1 MSANIVPGVTR
12 GHMRA
17 SHLRHVSTGD
27 SSIDN
32 PHAEAE
38 RVIGETADAGEGPK
52 GTNETSSSS
61 SVERLCSLRTH
72 DDSYSKDEVLLNL
85 ALFPRDTVKPGQ
97 LFQVVP
103 QISAT
108 VTKDFEHRH
117 ELKASHR
124 GGEDAE
130 NSHGKEPSTQPSTE
144 ASAKG
149 ESALSSGDVFD
160 ASTRYVFKVKEMAS
174 ELSRIPAGQ
183 ISISSTIASAIGFK
197 NRAQVMLSPI
207 DESECSAS
215 HVEITFRDEYLTR
228 ADMWRLVISELAKK
242 PIYKGQK
249 LLFMSTIKA
258 TVHAIYVG
266 GKCVR
271 SAYFNA
277 TTKPIFRSQSARYVL
292 FIQMSKEMWGFDTSG
307 TGEIMFSK
315 VINGFLPEL
324 VKRWQESKARHL
336 VSIILF
342 SRVEYKRE
350 IASGFVH
357 PAVDVEDPSMQTAAD
372 NTPYKDFYRVVV
384 SDMASGQWS
393 TILQQ
398 LKREFKVFLRDVLIR
413 KPTVGDFVA
422 SEPETES
429 AVIDVPKGLIAG
441 HPSSATRGN
450 ILEAINLAAS
460 QFSNDYID
468 RDLVRTGISIVVV
481 TPGTGLFEVDRNLLT
496 TTTDILIEHGIAIDL
511 VCLAPMPLHS
521 VPLFKYRPPR
531 SHPEP
536 ANIFTAGTDGSTPK
550 AKDTTFGSYS
560 SRIHSLSSS
569 NQSGSNGSPPLVVS
583 DSKSGSPGDWRYGIP
598 HWIDVSFWV
607 SATEGKGLH
616 VTANKERSKLS
627 KLSLKH
633 RKLFVPRVRMY
644 SVQMM
649 GMMENEM
656 SNISIPYLHQ
666 NSSIVRG
673 AHANVEALNPVHS
686 GRSDEEGALIPAH
699 VDLNAQSPSRGY
711 SERAAKVSTSR
722 LDGAA
727 LQWMD
732 DYDDKLFRDPRQQQV
747 SDKQSRRIQPA
758 RYVSQAQS
766 NRGRHTPELAT
777 PPHTVQNPSPGLARG
792 STELAQLESRLQT
805 RPTGQGISK
814 CKDSAFT
821 TTSTM
826 SPNSKILVKPA
837 KLSRQISFGLR
848 GFGAPAPKAL
858 ASTEISSEQAK
869 STSASSRGLRS
880 QPRTSIKEAGLR
892 AQAKGGSH
900 EHSDPHLEP
909 ISPRGLKALR
919 LSGVD
924 PEKWPTRPIAIRST
938 TAIRVTGKTHQQS
951 TTADPDANESSN
963 EGNLREGL
971 DVIQSA
977 PSPKQSGSKV
987 DFTDRS
993 SAQGIP
999 AALSPGSAIAPWLTV
1014 LNPSNPHQ
1022 MNADL
1027 ASRLGRW
1034 QHVYPRRV
1042 RASTIKWKS
1051 LCSPASVPLTTEQ
1064 FPTADQLAAEYQE
1077 SPYRISLHDKDDIS
1091 ELPKPREWLVRELI
1105 SFRLSHGFQL
1115 VVGPRLSQ
1123 AIAQPASE
1131 VFDIFDDEYLSQDG
1145 TVIFLSRGSTIH
1157 QLSCIEDGEIEVKRY
1172 TRRPAASKESR
1183 LDEGRSLAYKPAI
1196 RTMLADAYDSRDTII
1211 ASQHDEYNWNIVDS
1225 FIAGHEE
1232 QQSGRFAEHLRFWRA
1247 RFVLIPVDQ
1256 PLSARRPL
1264 QTANEDNEE
1273 EIRLEGIRKLTQQ
1286 WQRYRYIPPDE
1297 RRFQAPMRI
1306 RKDPNP
1312 LDIIY
1317 QTRNPSSIIA
1327 AELDRLDSTLLLEN
1341 DLGGRPAQ
1349 LLPDTEL
1356 FQRSNLNLA
1365 SLAQTIQGDKGVRL
1379 MDRKWHWRTHYNCFI
1394 GSDFT
1399 TWLLTNFKDVD
1410 TREEAI
1416 DLGNELM
1423 KGGLFQ
1429 HVERRHNFRD
1439 GHFFY
1444 QIASEYRT
1452 PRPESRSG
1460 WFGSSRLL
1468 DRAFPSTPVSEHFGK
1483 DSARVSRSR
1492 SGSGKHEDSPR
1503 TGASVPV
1510 GSKQHL
1516 RVALSKSLRYDVDH
1530 RKRSYRPEVIN
1541 LHYDRLH
1548 NPDNCYHIQI
1558 DWMNVTSKLI
1568 EDAIV
1573 SWATSAERFGLRLVE
1588 VPIGEASTINGIHP
1602 FQAPYLLKLAY
1613 HPPSRQVQD
1622 DTDISSSTPQ
1632 PRAEDHYFQKALM
1645 KKFNFVLDLE
1655 AAKDF
1660 PAHVEVT
1667 YSWGK
1672 PDYRYPQ
1679 YIHRSGVVLAQI
1691 TDDGNLIL
1699 VENKLYNNRSA
1710 TAKDS
1715 GKLDMDES
1723 NDRSAGGPRFHQPV
1737 RGTASPFGGSPLLT
1751 PFSSPMVRA
1760 SPDSLGAGSG
1770 RSGLAPAFITPETE
1784 IIKIELE
1791 AFCHNKETLKKFH
1804 EEVLSTVM
1812 SPGSGSP
1819 YLDHSIPALGLP
1831 PSLNFRE
1838 SSLSPSPAST
1848 KTRADSGATQPS
1860 PLVQAVDA

>member
-1 MSANIVPGVTR
+1 MAATIATGVSR
-12 GHMRA
+12 GQLRA

-27 SSIDN
+27 SPNGDAS
-32 PHAEAE
+32 AE
-38 RVIGETADAGEGPK
+38 RDLSGTADTSEGSK
-52 GTNETSSSS
+52 DTSVTAF
-61 SVERLCSLRTH
+61 SVERLCSLWTH
-72 DDSYSKDEVLLNL
+72 DDNFSKDDVLLNL
-85 ALFPRDTVKPGQ
+85 VALFPRGTVEAGQ

-103 QISAT
+103 QITAT
-108 VTKDFEHRH
+108 VSKDFEQLHDGGQ
-117 ELKASHR
+117 AVNPSHC

-130 NSHGKEPSTQPSTE
+130 KSHGKDPSTYHVEE
-144 ASAKG
+144 APAKEECASHSG
-149 ESALSSGDVFD
+149 EESG
-160 ASTRYVFKVKEMAS
+160 ASTRYVFTVKEMGS
-174 ELSRIPAGQ
+174 ELLSRNPTLQ
-183 ISISSTIASAIGFK
+183 ISISSTIASAFGFK
-197 NRAQVMLSPI
+197 NRAQVMVSPI

-258 TVHAIYVG
+258 TVHAIYVA

-277 TTKPIFRSQSARYVL
+277 TTKPIFRSESARYVL

-324 VKRWQESKARHL
+324 FKRWQENKAHHL

-342 SRVEYKRE
+342 SRVEYRRE
-350 IASGFVH
+350 IAAGFVH
-357 PAVDVEDPSMQTAAD
+357 PAVDVEDPSMQSAAD
-372 NTPYKDFYRVVV
+372 NTPFKDFYRVVV

-393 TILQQ
+393 TILHQ
-398 LKREFKVFLRDVLIR
+398 LRREFKVFLRDVLIR
-413 KPTVGDFVA
+413 KPTVGESVA
-422 SEPETES
+422 TEAGTES
-429 AVIDVPKGLIAG
+429 TVNDVPRGLIAG

-460 QFSNDYID
+460 QFSNEYID
-468 RDLVRTGISIVVV
+468 RDLVRTGISIVVI
-481 TPGTGLFEVDRNLLT
+481 TPGTGLFEVDYNLLT
-496 TTTDILIEHGIAIDL
+496 TTTDILIENGIAIDL

-521 VPLFKYRPPR
+521 VPLFKYRPPQSR
-531 SHPEP
+531 PEP
-536 ANIFTAGTDGSTPK
+536 ASIFAAGTDGSTPK
-550 AKDTTFGSYS
+550 AMDITFGSYS

-569 NQSGSNGSPPLVVS
+569 NLSKSDGSLPLVVS
-583 DSKSGSPGDWRYGIP
+583 DNKTGSSGDWRYGIP

-607 SATEGKGLH
+607 STTEGRGLH
-616 VTANKERSKLS
+616 VTANKERSKMS
-627 KLSLKH
+627 KLSVKH
-633 RKLFVPRVRMY
+633 RKPFVPRVRMY

-666 NSSIVRG
+666 KSSIIRDS
-673 AHANVEALNPVHS
+673 HADAKVSNPIHS
-686 GRSDEEGALIPAH
+686 RCSDHKGTVIPGH
-699 VDLNAQSPSRGY
+699 GDLNAQHPSRGY
-711 SERAAKVSTSR
+711 SEGAAKVTTPR
-722 LDGAA
+722 LDSAA

-732 DYDDKLFRDPRQQQV
+732 DYDDRLFRDPRQHQV
-747 SDKQSRRIQPA
+747 SSKPRGIQPA

-766 NRGRHTPELAT
+766 NRGKRTSELAT
-777 PPHTVQNPSPGLARG
+777 SPYTVWNLSPGVARG
-792 STELAQLESRLQT
+792 STELAKLESRKQT
-805 RPTGQGISK
+805 RLTSQDISK
-814 CKDSAFT
+814 RKDST
-821 TTSTM
+821 VSTTSIT
-826 SPNSKILVKPA
+826 SPDFKVPVKPA
-837 KLSRQISFGLR
+837 KLSRQISSGLR

-869 STSASSRGLRS
+869 SISASSRGLRS
-880 QPRTSIKEAGLR
+880 QTRTRAKEAALR
-892 AQAKGGSH
+892 KGGSR
-900 EHSDPHLEP
+900 EYSDPRLEP
-909 ISPRGLKALR
+909 LSPRGLDAFR
-919 LSGVD
+919 VSGVD
-924 PEKWPTRPIAIRST
+924 SEEYPTRPIAIRST
-938 TAIRVTGKTHQQS
+938 TAIR
-951 TTADPDANESSN
+951 TTRESRQESIKADSDVKKPSD
-963 EGNLREGL
+963 EGEPRDRL
-971 DVIQSA
+971 DVLQHASLR
-977 PSPKQSGSKV
+977 KQTGSKV

-993 SAQGIP
+993 SAQELP

-1014 LNPSNPHQ
+1014 LNPSNPHKIDT
-1022 MNADL
+1022 DL

-1034 QHVYPRRV
+1034 QHVYPRRL

-1064 FPTADQLAAEYQE
+1064 FPTADQLAGEYLE
-1077 SPYRISLHDKDDIS
+1077 SPYRIALHEEGDLP
-1091 ELPKPREWLVRELI
+1091 ELPKSREWLVRELI

-1123 AIAQPASE
+1123 AMVQPASE

-1145 TVIFLSRGSTIH
+1145 TVVFLSKGSTVH
-1157 QLSCIEDGEIEVKRY
+1157 QLSCVENGEVEIKRY
-1172 TRRPAASKESR
+1172 TRRPMASME
-1183 LDEGRSLAYKPAI
+1183 LGLNEGRSLAYKPAI
-1196 RTMLADAYDSRDTII
+1196 RTMLADTYDARDMII
-1211 ASQHDEYNWNIVDS
+1211 APQHDEYNWNIVDS

-1232 QQSGRFAEHLRFWRA
+1232 QQAGRFAEHLRFWRA
-1247 RFVLIPVDQ
+1247 RFVLIPVE
-1256 PLSARRPL
+1256 PPSSARRPL
-1264 QTANEDNEE
+1264 RTVNEDNEE
-1273 EIRLEGIRKLTQQ
+1273 EIRLEGIRKLTQL
-1286 WQRYRYIPPDE
+1286 WQRYRYIPSEE
-1297 RRFQAPMRI
+1297 RRFQAPMRTPE
-1306 RKDPNP
+1306 DTNP

-1327 AELDRLDSTLLLEN
+1327 AELDKLDSTLLLEN
-1341 DLGGRPAQ
+1341 DLGGRPVQ

-1356 FQRSNLNLA
+1356 YQRSNLNLA

-1379 MDRKWHWRTHYNCFI
+1379 MDRRWHWRMHYNCFI

-1399 TWLLTNFKDVD
+1399 TWLLTNFKNVD

-1423 KGGLFQ
+1423 KEGLFQ
-1429 HVERRHNFRD
+1429 HVEKRHNFRD
-1439 GHFFY
+1439 GNFFY
-1444 QIASEYRT
+1444 QIASEYRA

-1460 WFGSSRLL
+1460 WFGSSRRL
-1468 DRAFPSTPVSEHFGK
+1468 DNAIPSTPVSEHFGK
-1483 DSARVSRSR
+1483 DAARVSQSR
-1492 SGSGKHEDSPR
+1492 SGSDDIEDSPR
-1503 TGASVPV
+1503 TGASLPA

-1516 RVALSKSLRYDVDH
+1516 GVALSKSLRYDVDH

-1573 SWATSAERFGLRLVE
+1573 SWATSADRFGLRLVE
-1588 VPIGEASTINGIHP
+1588 VPIGEASTINGTHP
-1602 FQAPYLLKLAY
+1602 FRAPYLLKLAY
-1613 HPPSRQVQD
+1613 QPPSRQLQD
-1622 DTDISSSTPQ
+1622 DADASSFAPQ
-1632 PRAEDHYFQKALM
+1632 PQAEDHYLQKALL
-1645 KKFNFVLDLE
+1645 KRFNFVLDLE

-1660 PAHVEVT
+1660 PADVEVT
-1667 YSWGK
+1667 YSWGR

-1710 TAKDS
+1710 AAKDT
-1715 GKLDMDES
+1715 GKVDTDETH
-1723 NDRSAGGPRFHQPV
+1723 DRSTGGPRFHQPA
-1737 RGTASPFGGSPLLT
+1737 RSAASPFGGSPPLT
-1751 PFSSPMVRA
+1751 PFSSPLVRA
-1760 SPDSLGAGSG
+1760 SPDSLGAGSA

-1784 IIKIELE
+1784 KIKIELE
-1791 AFCHNKETLKKFH
+1791 AFCHNRETLKKFH
-1804 EEVLSTVM
+1804 EDVLSTMM
-1812 SPGSGSP
+1812 SPGSASP

-1838 SSLSPSPAST
+1838 LSLSPSPASS
-1848 KTRADSGATQPS
+1848 KTRADSGATQHS
-1860 PLVQAVDA
+1860 PLVHAVDP